1 MSLAIA
7 GMGWVTPLGN
17 GVDAVWES
25 LLRGDEASATAISE
39 QFGDRSY
46 SAFRVPES
54 AVTGLAH
61 PRLRRAS
68 VISRFAAT
76 AGLEALQAAGLKV
89 DSQNAGR
96 IALIFAISNGGV
108 IYTKRFYRDVV
119 ETGAQSASPLLFPE
133 TVFNAP
139 ASHLAAILGVTGTT
153 YTVVGDGAVGLLA
166 IKMAEDV
173 MTDKSLDYCLVVGTE
188 EIDWL
193 LCDAYRRW
201 RLLRSAPPIEPFGK
215 QKRGMILSEGAGA
228 ILLAREGTIIIERAH
243 PGGCYGRRAEAEE
256 ILKGILRDLSRVEI
270 DFVISSANGTF
281 IDQAEQGALE
291 QVIPNAITY
300 AAKPALGESVGASGL
315 WQVILGAQALRSWG
329 TSACAARRP
338 SYFVAAFAF
347 THGSGWRGPGNHLK
361 LWSQSASSRLATG
374 PSLMLRSHCRARNS
388 RRPPYQFFVTYV
400 KSVVRTQPA
409 RNCVQRSG
417 TSRQVNFPSA
427 ISSHA
432 ALGG

>member
-7 GMGWVTPLGN
+7 GMGWVTPLGT
-17 GVDAVWES
+17 GVDVVWER
-25 LLRGDEASATAISE
+25 LLRGDEASATPISE
-39 QFGDRSY
+39 QFGNRSY

-54 AVTGLAH
+54 ALSGLVH

-76 AGLEALQAAGLKV
+76 AGLEAFRAAGLKV
-89 DSQNAGR
+89 NSQNAER

-153 YTVVGDGAVGLLA
+153 YTIVGDGAVGLLA
-166 IKMAEDV
+166 IRMAEDV
-173 MTDKSLDYCLVVGTE
+173 MTDQSLDYCLVVGTE
-188 EIDWL
+188 EVDWL

-201 RLLRSAPPIEPFGK
+201 RLLRPAPPIEPFGK

-228 ILLAREGTIIIERAH
+228 IVLAREGPIAIERAH
-243 PGGCYGRRAEAEE
+243 PGGCYGKRGEAEE
-256 ILKGILRDLSRVEI
+256 VLKGILRDLSEAEI

-291 QVIPNAITY
+291 QVIPDAIAY

-315 WQVILGAQALRSWG
+315 WQVMLGAQALRYRELPPVLHAHPAISLRLALSRMAVAG
-329 TSACAARRP
+329 ARRAIIL
-338 SYFVAAFAF
+338 SSGVNQQVA
-347 THGSGWRGPGNHLK
+347 GL
-361 LWSQSASSRLATG
+361 RLA
-374 PSLMLRSHCRARNS
+374 LR
-388 RRPPYQFFVTYV
+388 
-400 KSVVRTQPA
+400 
-409 RNCVQRSG
+409 
-417 TSRQVNFPSA
+417 
-427 ISSHA
+427 
-432 ALGG
+432 

>member
-17 GVDAVWES
+17 GVDPVWDR
-25 LLRGDEASATAISE
+25 LLHGDEASATAIFE

-54 AVTGLAH
+54 ALSGLAH

-68 VISRFAAT
+68 MISRFAAA

-89 DSQNAGR
+89 DSQNAQR

-108 IYTKRFYRDVV
+108 IYTKRFYRDVI
-119 ETGAQSASPLLFPE
+119 EMGAQSASPLLFPE

-173 MTDKSLDYCLVVGTE
+173 MTDESLDHCLIVGTE
-188 EIDWL
+188 EVDWL

-228 ILLAREGTIIIERAH
+228 VLLARDGPITIERAH
-243 PGGCYGRRAEAEE
+243 PGGSYRKREAAEE
-256 ILKGILRDLSRVEI
+256 ILMQMLRDLSQPEI
-270 DFVISSANGTF
+270 DLVISSANGTF
-281 IDQAEQGALE
+281 IDQAEQRALE
-291 QVIPNAITY
+291 QVIPDAIAYT
-300 AAKPALGESVGASGL
+300 AKPALGESVGASGL
-315 WQVILGAQALRSWG
+315 WQFILGAQGLRHGELPPVLHADLNISLRLSLSRMSVAG
-329 TSACAARRP
+329 ARRAIVL
-338 SYFVAAFAF
+338 SSGVNQQVA
-347 THGSGWRGPGNHLK
+347 GV
-361 LWSQSASSRLATG
+361 RLAI
-374 PSLMLRSHCRARNS
+374 R
-388 RRPPYQFFVTYV
+388 
-400 KSVVRTQPA
+400 
-409 RNCVQRSG
+409 
-417 TSRQVNFPSA
+417 
-427 ISSHA
+427 
-432 ALGG
+432 